1 MEDKYYRIEHS
12 TKEQLED
19 CGVLDE
25 YLFAVFDTKEY
36 HCFAD
41 NPYET
46 KISPMWDVRTT
57 DSYVTLNPH
66 TKGTTRADKNVSI
79 LRNFLV
85 EFDDMGLEDQLS
97 YVKKNEMPF
106 TTCVFSGN
114 KSFHFVL
121 SLVDPVETKAE
132 YDQLVRWLYAAV
144 PEADPSCK
152 NPSRF
157 TRLGGGTHK
166 NGTRQD
172 VEILNKRITKE
183 ELITWLKSKCDE
195 PRNTTKM
202 AKQMASEE
210 FFTIQA
216 SGYRAKMH
224 KATKEFCKTG
234 GRKGFRHKNVF
245 IAACNLRDCYYTVDE
260 AKFLCLHK
268 MKEVYAMQGRDEE
281 ELDLKERAIEDAF
294 LQAPRV
300 QTRS

>member
-1 MEDKYYRIEHS
+1 ME
-12 TKEQLED
+12 
-19 CGVLDE
+19 E
-25 YLFAVFDTKEY
+25 YLPALFEPNEMV
-36 HCFAD
+36 CSAD

-46 KISPMWDVRTT
+46 AIKSQEDVRN
-57 DSYVTLNPH
+57 DECYITLNAIR
-66 TKGTTRADKNVSI
+66 GDATRSDKSVSS

-85 EFDDMGLEDQLS
+85 EFDDLVLDSQLD
-97 YVKKNEMPF
+97 YVREVGMPF

-114 KSFHFVL
+114 KSFHFVI
-121 SLVDPVETKAE
+121 SLTEPLETRAE

-172 VEILNKRITKE
+172 IEILNGRVAKE
-183 ELITWLKSKCDE
+183 ELITWLQSKCDE
-195 PRNTTKM
+195 PVDVTKTS
-202 AKQMASEE
+202 KQMADDEY
-210 FFTIQA
+210 FKIQA
-216 SGYRAKMH
+216 SGYRAQMH

-268 MKEVYAMQGRDEE
+268 LKEVYKMQGREE
-281 ELDLKERAIEDAF
+281 DIELKERAIEDAY
-294 LQAPRV
+294 QQSPRV

>member
-1 MEDKYYRIEHS
+1 MEEF
-12 TKEQLED
+12 LEALFEPEERVCAGDNAFEVESFAQRSLSPGD
-19 CGVLDE
+19 C
-25 YLFAVFDTKEY
+25 Y
-36 HCFAD
+36 
-41 NPYET
+41 
-46 KISPMWDVRTT
+46 I
-57 DSYVTLNPH
+57 TLNPLVN
-66 TKGTTRADKNVSI
+66 GATRADKNVSI

-85 EFDDMGLEDQLS
+85 EFDEMELEDQLS

-121 SLVDPVETKAE
+121 SLADPVETKAE

-172 VEILNKRITKE
+172 IELLNERITKE

-195 PRNTTKM
+195 PVNTTKA

-210 FFTIQA
+210 FFVIQA

-268 MKEVYAMQGRDEE
+268 LKEVYAMQGRDEE